1 MISKKLR
8 AAALPFV
15 YIASRE
21 IMRYIVAFISVVV
34 LASSTASSAWCQ
46 ETVPAGI
53 TYLSASN
60 EQNRSTNEKLQASLR
75 ASPPSLRA
83 YLSDKTPLTLQNATL
98 VGHFLTERLRRKGEL
113 DPKGITD
120 LSVKVQLGEGITT
133 EQHGLILQNDQARAV
148 FDAAF
153 GKAIKFDKFKLRK
166 LTANEMQ
173 MIWSWINWDLSEPIF
188 VAEDGDDTLI
198 FDFHEDGTLQWI
210 EDISEPCVRFKGT
223 DKEGKTLLSE
233 CFCLDGKAHSCG
245 GS

>member
-1 MISKKLR
+1 MRI
-8 AAALPFV
+8 
-15 YIASRE
+15 IAV
-21 IMRYIVAFISVVV
+21 IVSVLV
-34 LASSTASSAWCQ
+34 STLCIASSAWCQ

-53 TYLSASN
+53 SYLNASN
-60 EQNRSTNEKLQASLR
+60 EQNASISKKLEESLR
-75 ASPPSLRA
+75 ASPASLRA

-98 VGHFLTERLRRKGEL
+98 VGHFLTERLRRTGDL
-113 DPKGITD
+113 DTKGITD
-120 LSVKVQLGEGITT
+120 LSVKVQLGEGMTI
-133 EQHGLILQNDQARAV
+133 EQHGLMLQNDQARAAL
-148 FDAAF
+148 DAAF
-153 GKAIKFDKFKLRK
+153 GKAIKFDKVKLRK

-245 GS
+245 ES